1 MAKYA
6 NLWRISAD
14 FWDRWRNLKASF
26 GLMAR
31 WNKIRRP
38 GSWPDADMIPF
49 GRLRRR
55 GPFGEESNSRLTRDE
70 QVTLMTFWCLA
81 RSPLI
86 FGGDMPLNDASTESL
101 LTNDEVLEAN
111 RSGSD
116 PKPLF
121 RKEDKVVW
129 YSRAQDGGIYIG
141 IFNLGFPAQQRD
153 RP

>member
-1 MAKYA
+1 MAQ
-6 NLWRISAD
+6 
-14 FWDRWRNLKASF
+14 
-26 GLMAR
+26 

-121 RKEDKVVW
+121 HKEDKVIW

-141 IFNLGFPAQQRD
+141 IFNLTWAFLHNRGIAPKSDAEFGISRLGLNGDIPLETA
-153 RP
+153 